1 MDGLDYLWDCAD
13 ELGRDGRLT
22 VIVSSDFS
30 RDPYYNSGVGKA
42 HWPIDSYMVM
52 EKNATYTN
60 RVIGATDEEQNA
72 LGLDTRTFS
81 TSSFSGTKL
90 VPAHI
95 QKALRNH
102 LGLENSATTLAFP
115 LINTESIDF
124 FS

>member
-52 EKNATYTN
+52 EKMRLALIVLLAKQLKN
-60 RVIGATDEEQNA
+60 RTRCGPTQKYLTHSA
-72 LGLDTRTFS
+72 L
-81 TSSFSGTKL
+81 
-90 VPAHI
+90 
-95 QKALRNH
+95 
-102 LGLENSATTLAFP
+102 LAP
-115 LINTESIDF
+115 S
-124 FS
+124 